1 MKVLLFLLLV
11 FSASG
16 WAESNQP
23 VTVDNTQK
31 KVEPMRDPT
40 RSKVYSK
47 KSQLTVDK
55 INKTVEVLRDPTAMS
70 GNFRKALRGL
80 QGNHTFVDESGATPA
95 NAKDFGLPEIE
106 IVGRVYSE
114 NKPAT
119 VVLKAN
125 GKYHHFVEG
134 DRLTRVINNQL
145 VTFHVQEINE
155 HSVRLLVMP
164 FNKILIF
171 N

>member
-1 MKVLLFLLLV
+1 MRWLV
-11 FSASG
+11 FWLLGFCSLVF
-16 WAESNQP
+16 AE
-23 VTVDNTQK
+23 QK
-31 KVEPMRDPT
+31 QVPEQLQEGAPGNR
-40 RSKVYSK
+40 VYSK
-47 KSQLTVDK
+47 GSGSKVNN
-55 INKTVEVLRDPTAMS
+55 INKTVEVLRDPSAMS
-70 GNFRKALRGL
+70 GNFRQALRGL
-80 QGNHTFVDESGATPA
+80 QGKSPPVTQGVPTAAGA
-95 NAKDFGLPEIE
+95 KKFELPEIE

-134 DRLTRVINNQL
+134 DQLTRVIDDQL

-155 HSVRLLVMP
+155 HRVRLLVMP